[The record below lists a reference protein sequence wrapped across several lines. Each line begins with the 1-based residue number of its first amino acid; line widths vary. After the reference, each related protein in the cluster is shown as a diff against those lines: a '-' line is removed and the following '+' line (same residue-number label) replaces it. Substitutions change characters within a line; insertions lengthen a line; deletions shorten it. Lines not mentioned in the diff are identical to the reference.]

1 LATKK
6 KLRIRKKFVK
16 SSKGHIMKSMV
27 EIKSGYQK
35 FQDILTEDDKQRYKQ
50 LAKGQSPE
58 VFIISCADSRVEP
71 NVIFQSDPG
80 ELFTVRNVANLIPPY
95 CPDGKYHGTSAALE
109 FAVTALK
116 VSLIL
121 ILGHTKCGGIRA
133 CMAHNPTT
141 MPSDNGFIIPWV
153 QIAAEARYHIV
164 RTYPD
169 LSEAE
174 QASLLEEEAIR
185 LSKRNLMGFPFVK
198 QAVDAGTL
206 DIAGAV
212 FDLENATIKWIE

>member
-1 LATKK
+1 
-6 KLRIRKKFVK
+6 
-16 SSKGHIMKSMV
+16 MKSMR

-35 FQDILTEDDKQRYKQ
+35 FQDTLTQEDKQKYKQ
-50 LAKGQSPE
+50 LAQGQSPE
-58 VFIISCADSRVEP
+58 VFVISCADSRVEP

-95 CPDGKYHGTSAALE
+95 CPDGKFHGTSAALE

-116 VSLIL
+116 VSLIV

-133 CMAHNPTT
+133 CMGHNPEQGTDD
-141 MPSDNGFIIPWV
+141 SGFIIPWV
-153 QIAAEARYHIV
+153 KIAAEARYHIV
-164 RTYPD
+164 RSYPD

-212 FDLENATIKWIE
+212 FDLENAKLKWIE

>member
-1 LATKK
+1 
-6 KLRIRKKFVK
+6 
-16 SSKGHIMKSMV
+16 MKSMR
-27 EIKSGYQK
+27 EIKAGYQQ
-35 FQDILTEDDKQRYKQ
+35 FQDTLTAEDKNRYKQ

-116 VSLIL
+116 VSLIV

-133 CMAHNPTT
+133 CMGHNPEQGTD
-141 MPSDNGFIIPWV
+141 DNGFIIPWV
-153 QIAAEARYHIV
+153 KIAAEARYHIV
-164 RTYPD
+164 RSYPD
-169 LSEAE
+169 LSEAD

-212 FDLENATIKWIE
+212 FDLENAKLKWIE

>member
-1 LATKK
+1 
-6 KLRIRKKFVK
+6 
-16 SSKGHIMKSMV
+16 MKSMT
-27 EIKSGYQK
+27 EIKTGYQK
-35 FQDILTEDDKQRYKQ
+35 FQETLTDSDKQKYKQ
-50 LAKGQSPE
+50 LAKGQSPD

-133 CMAHNPTT
+133 CMGHNPEQ
-141 MPSDNGFIIPWV
+141 PVDDSSFIIPWV
-153 QIAAEARYHIV
+153 KIAAEARYHIV

-198 QAVDAGTL
+198 QAVEAGNL

-212 FDLENATIKWIE
+212 FDLENAKLKWID